1 MEVKG
6 SKGSIEGGI
15 CLVKGRLGRY
25 RGSGEVY
32 VGIIASRGCIGG
44 IVTYRGGGGI
54 RRYRE
59 VYGSIEIYRE
69 GMSI

>member
-1 MEVKG
+1 MYREVLG
-6 SKGSIEGGI
+6 GLGSIGCI
-15 CLVKGRLGRY
+15 GRY

-32 VGIIASRGCIGG
+32 VGIIASRGGIGG
-44 IVTYRGGGGI
+44 IVTYRGGI